1 MKAKQIIGTVRVCI
15 DTAMFVLF
23 LLLME
28 QHLIPDAAHEWM
40 GIALFVLFLIHNAL
54 NYRWYVALFK
64 GRYNVLRAVQ
74 TAIDFVLWLS
84 MIGCFISSLMISG
97 TVFAGLTI
105 PGARCG
111 SDIHMVSTAWAFVL
125 MSLHLG
131 LHWAHF
137 TAMAKLIRING
148 RLRIAAVWLL
158 RVFVL
163 AVCAFGIWIFIE
175 RAFYEELF
183 LISEY
188 KNYDY
193 AANAFVYMLET
204 AALSAVFVS
213 IAYYVKKLY
222 LFIAR
227 RRNEV
232 TK

>member
-1 MKAKQIIGTVRVCI
+1 MGIVRICLDV
-15 DTAMFVLF
+15 AMFVLF

-28 QHLIPDAAHEWM
+28 QHLIPDAAHEWL
-40 GIALFVLFLIHNAL
+40 GISLFVLFLIHNAL
-54 NYRWYVALFK
+54 NYRWYAALFN
-64 GRYNVLRAVQ
+64 GRYNALRAVQ
-74 TAIDFVLWLS
+74 TAIDFALWLS

-97 TVFAGLTI
+97 TVFAGLTV
-105 PGARCG
+105 PGARYG
-111 SDIHMVSTAWAFVL
+111 ADIHMVSTAWAFVL

-137 TAMAKLIRING
+137 TAMAKRIRING

-158 RVFVL
+158 RVFAL
-163 AVCAFGIWIFIE
+163 AVCAFGIWIFID
-175 RAFYEELF
+175 RAFYEELL